1 MNRHIKDAQL
11 NILPKFIPQIWLEL
25 NCSMTTY
32 LQIPCMLVNA
42 YKASLY
48 RHRWHHSACLDQT
61 LDLKYKLVA
70 SILETNFANNA
81 KRTTQNT
88 LLLWNVSHRYRN
100 INHFK
105 YPLEH
110 ITNRI
115 VVRAFGIK
123 DCNFIKLHIHKSS
136 RVTKLDLQQ
145 NPLKFLKLTSLIAKW
160 LLNLNDYWTC
170 LLKAI

>member
-1 MNRHIKDAQL
+1 MNRRIKDAQL

-115 VVRAFGIK
+115 VVRAFGRLQFYK
-123 DCNFIKLHIHKSS
+123 TTHSQKFKSDQT
-136 RVTKLDLQQ
+136 RFATK
-145 NPLKFLKLTSLIAKW
+145 PLEISQIDFS
-160 LLNLNDYWTC
+160 YS
-170 LLKAI
+170 